1 MTPPSPSPSP
11 SPSPTP
17 AAARTTAEP
26 AATASRASAD
36 TAPHK
41 GRRRQPRRERQGAAY
56 IFLSPWILGVVLL
69 TLAPMVVS
77 LYLSFT
83 DYNLFD
89 APKWVGLRNY
99 REMFTEDPRY
109 WRSVG
114 TTLLYVCVAVP
125 LKLALALAVALLL
138 NSMRGGKSFYRSAF
152 YAPSLLGASMSI
164 ALVWRALFNDG
175 GTVDEILSSIGI
187 HTGGWINDPSLA
199 VFVVVLL
206 TVWQFGAPMVIFLAG
221 LQQIPSDVY
230 EAAAL
235 DGAGRWR
242 QFVSVTVPMLSPVL
256 FFNLVLETIQSFQVF
271 TPAFA
276 VSGGKGGPADATNFY
291 TLYLYERGF
300 TASHMGYASAMAWVL
315 LLGIGA
321 VTVVLFRTS
330 RSWVFYANEES

>member
-1 MTPPSPSPSP
+1 MSLTRDPRQTASPP
-11 SPSPTP
+11 P
-17 AAARTTAEP
+17 AAARE
-26 AATASRASAD
+26 SRR
-36 TAPHK
+36 T
-41 GRRRQPRRERQGAAY
+41 PRRERQGPAY
-56 IFLSPWILGVVLL
+56 VFLSPWILGVVLL
-69 TLAPMVVS
+69 TLAPMAVS

-99 REMFTEDPRY
+99 TDMLFEDPRY

-114 TTLLYVCVAVP
+114 TTLIFVVVAVP
-125 LKLALALAVALLL
+125 LKLALALGVAMLLK
-138 NSMRGGKSFYRSAF
+138 NMRSGKGFYRSAF

-164 ALVWRALFNDG
+164 ALVWRALYNDG
-175 GTVDEILSSIGI
+175 GTVDDLLSRIGI
-187 HTGGWINDPSLA
+187 HTGGWVADPDLS
-199 VFVVVLL
+199 VFVVALL
-206 TVWQFGAPMVIFLAG
+206 AVWQFGAPMVIFLAG
-221 LQQIPSDVY
+221 LQQIPGDLY

-276 VSGGKGGPADATNFY
+276 ISGGKGGPADSTMFY

-300 TASHMGYASAMAWVL
+300 SASHMGYASAMAWAL

-330 RSWVFYANEES
+330 RSWVFYANEGA

>member
-1 MTPPSPSPSP
+1 MSLTRDTRQAASPPP
-11 SPSPTP
+11 
-17 AAARTTAEP
+17 
-26 AATASRASAD
+26 ATA
-36 TAPHK
+36 HE
-41 GRRRQPRRERQGAAY
+41 RRRTPRRERQGPAY
-56 IFLSPWILGVVLL
+56 VFLSPWILGVVLL
-69 TLAPMVVS
+69 TLAPMAVS

-99 REMFTEDPRY
+99 TDMLFEDPRY

-114 TTLLYVCVAVP
+114 TTLIFVVVAVP
-125 LKLALALAVALLL
+125 LKLALALGVAMLLK
-138 NSMRGGKSFYRSAF
+138 NMRSGKGFYRSAF

-164 ALVWRALFNDG
+164 ALVWRALYNDG
-175 GTVDEILSSIGI
+175 GTVDDLLSRIGI
-187 HTGGWINDPSLA
+187 HTGGWVADPDLS
-199 VFVVVLL
+199 VFVVALL
-206 TVWQFGAPMVIFLAG
+206 AVWQFGAPMVIFLAG
-221 LQQIPSDVY
+221 LQQIPGDLY

-242 QFVSVTVPMLSPVL
+242 QFVSVTLPMLSPVL

-276 VSGGKGGPADATNFY
+276 ISGGKGGPADSTMFY

-300 TASHMGYASAMAWVL
+300 SASHMGYASAMAWAL

-330 RSWVFYANEES
+330 RSWVFYANEGA